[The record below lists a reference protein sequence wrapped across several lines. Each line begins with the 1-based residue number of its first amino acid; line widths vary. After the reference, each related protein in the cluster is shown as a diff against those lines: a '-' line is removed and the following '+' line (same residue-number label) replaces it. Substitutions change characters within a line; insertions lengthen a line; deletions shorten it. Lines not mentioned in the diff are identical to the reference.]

1 MRQSAI
7 KRGEVNKDLQVTLD
21 KWRTTIKECD
31 YMLLP
36 LFSASAIL
44 QDETIALLSSVG
56 PINSKEHLQKVL
68 AGQWTWWP
76 KYGTE
81 LYECLAAQEIPA
93 MVPLPP
99 KTKGKKRAAAE
110 MASGVEVDSTS
121 KRRRPDG
128 PRITAGSTPAA
139 GTSTPVPSSTT
150 RRSRAVA
157 QTPEEIRASFQP
169 TAEAT
174 ALWDSFERTRQTI
187 QASRAPQTPQNS
199 FQKSSSHQS

>member
-7 KRGEVNKDLQVTLD
+7 KRSEVNKDLQVTLD

-36 LFSASAIL
+36 LFSALAIL

-56 PINSKEHLQKVL
+56 LINSKEHLQKVL

-93 MVPLPP
+93 MVPLSPP
-99 KTKGKKRAAAE
+99 KTKGKKHAAAE
-110 MASGVEVDSTS
+110 MASRLEVESTS

-139 GTSTPVPSSTT
+139 GTSTPVPSTT
-150 RRSRAVA
+150 RRSRAVV

-174 ALWDSFERTRQTI
+174 ALWDSFERTRQTV
-187 QASRAPQTPQNS
+187 QASQALQTPQNS

>member
-1 MRQSAI
+1 VACQSAI
-7 KRGEVNKDLQVTLD
+7 KHGEVNKDLQVALD
-21 KWRTTIKECD
+21 KWRTTIKERD
-31 YMLLP
+31 YMSP
-36 LFSASAIL
+36 LFAASAIL
-44 QDETIALLSSVG
+44 RDEIIALLSSVG

-68 AGQWTWWP
+68 AGQWTWWT
-76 KYGTE
+76 KYGME
-81 LYECLAAQEIPA
+81 LYDCLAAQEIPV

-110 MASGVEVDSTS
+110 MASGVEVESTS
-121 KRRRPDG
+121 KRRCPDG

-139 GTSTPVPSSTT
+139 GTSTPVPSTA

-174 ALWDSFERTRQTI
+174 ALWDSFERRRQTV
-187 QASRAPQTPQNS
+187 QASQALQTPQNS
-199 FQKSSSHQS
+199 FQKSSSHQL